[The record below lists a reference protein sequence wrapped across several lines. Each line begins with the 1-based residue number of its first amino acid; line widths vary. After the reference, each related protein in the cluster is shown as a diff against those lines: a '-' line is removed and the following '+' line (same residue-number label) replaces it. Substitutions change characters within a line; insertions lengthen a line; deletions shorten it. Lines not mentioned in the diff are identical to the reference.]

1 LGLNTGSNLIGF
13 RHESMDLP
21 DERGGPAGVW
31 LGRKPEG
38 TGGVE
43 EERSP
48 QAFPERVTVGGGHF
62 QSAPPFSP
70 PSGLRQGNDRQAGTA
85 RRQFQEPPA
94 KSKLPAGMTPIRNSR
109 LAAGLLIVLP
119 HLVITSGSAFEESEV
134 RPLLESYCFKC
145 HSDKKTKAGINF
157 EEFSDSLDVWRSRKT
172 WTRVR
177 DALDGGDMP
186 PEDAKELPDATRAAL
201 SEWVGRTLDNVD
213 ASRLPLD
220 PGHVPP
226 RRLNRTEYRY
236 TVADLFGIESS
247 AYAILPE
254 DQVSEGGF
262 DNEAATLATQPLLIE
277 KFLQAAD
284 AVVAEIWND
293 KVALERLIFEAP
305 PLAPATATGSLPMIG
320 DRQQGAAL
328 DMGDGSF
335 MIGVRFKTNKGGAL
349 FSKAPEADEW
359 LPGAKVLYVTDR
371 GELAYDIGWLGQ
383 KHSGRKVNDGR
394 WHTAVLLQK
403 EAKTSAW
410 VDGELVFEADGMT
423 LPDIAGHRFKI
434 GAAGDEFANFKGE
447 IRHVHFY
454 GSGMDEDVALRLS
467 KGGESPGK
475 PDFVWDASA
484 EPAARPLEIFNEPE
498 SARRVLAR
506 FLSQAF
512 RREATDEELTRYC
525 ALFQGARTLGDDYHT
540 AMKLPVR
547 TALVS
552 PSFLFR
558 SERVQTGGAAY
569 KISSAELANRLS
581 YFLWSSMPD
590 ARLLKLG
597 AEGKL
602 ADAGVF
608 NGEVTRML
616 QDPRALR
623 MSRHFGSQWLRID
636 GLGQAIRPDK
646 EIFPHADAELLE
658 AMKEESVLF
667 LHSVFR
673 DDLPL
678 RTLLDSDYTYA
689 NQRLAEHYGML
700 GIAGDEMRRIQLTG
714 SGLGRGGVL
723 TQASVLTVTSSPRR
737 SSPVFRGKWILAV
750 VLGQPPPPPPPNI
763 PALEASAEMN
773 PASLRE
779 ALTAH
784 RADSACAS
792 CHNKIDPL
800 GFALEAFDATG
811 KLREGPVDN
820 AGTLPDG
827 STFVGHDGL
836 KELLQNNREDEFI
849 RHFSSQLLA
858 YALGRELT
866 FADERALQTILKRV
880 GDAGFSSQ
888 TLVREIVSS
897 YPFQYCKQPEPQ
909 GESPSR

>member
-1 LGLNTGSNLIGF
+1 
-13 RHESMDLP
+13 
-21 DERGGPAGVW
+21 
-31 LGRKPEG
+31 
-38 TGGVE
+38 
-43 EERSP
+43 
-48 QAFPERVTVGGGHF
+48 
-62 QSAPPFSP
+62 
-70 PSGLRQGNDRQAGTA
+70 
-85 RRQFQEPPA
+85 
-94 KSKLPAGMTPIRNSR
+94 MTPSRNPLLS
-109 LAAGLLIVLP
+109 AGLMIVLP
-119 HLVITSGSAFEESEV
+119 HFTITNGWAFEESEV
-134 RPLLESYCFKC
+134 RPLLETYCFKC

-157 EEFSDSLDVWRSRKT
+157 EEFSGAIDVWSSRKT
-172 WTRVR
+172 WMRVR
-177 DALDGGDMP
+177 DALDGGEMP
-186 PEDAKELPDATRAAL
+186 PEDAKELPAATRVAL
-201 SEWVGRTLDNVD
+201 SEWVSRTLDNVD
-213 ASRLPLD
+213 VSRLPLD

-254 DQVSEGGF
+254 EQVSEGGF

-277 KFLQAAD
+277 KFLQTTD

-293 KVALERLIFEAP
+293 KVALDRLIFEAP
-305 PLAPATATGSLPMIG
+305 PLAPATAKGSLPLIS
-320 DRQQGAAL
+320 DKHQGAAL

-335 MIGVRFKTNKGGAL
+335 MIGVRFKTDKEGAL

-359 LPGAKVLYVTDR
+359 APDAKVLYVTDG
-371 GELAYDIGWLGQ
+371 GELAYDVGWLGQ

-394 WHTAVLLQK
+394 WHTAVLLQRG
-403 EAKTSAW
+403 AKTSAW

-423 LPDIAGHRFKI
+423 RPDIAGHRFKI
-434 GAAGDEFANFKGE
+434 GAAGSEFANFKGE

-454 GSGMDEDVALRLS
+454 GSGVGEDVALRLS

-484 EPAARPLEIFNEPE
+484 APGARPLESFNEPE
-498 SARRVLAR
+498 SARRVLER

-525 ALFQGARTLGDDYHT
+525 ALFQSARALGDDYLT

-558 SERVQTGGAAY
+558 SELVQPGDAAY
-569 KISSAELANRLS
+569 KISSPELANRLS
-581 YFLWSSMPD
+581 YFLWSSLPD
-590 ARLLKLG
+590 SRLSKLG

-602 ADAGVF
+602 ADVEVF
-608 NGEVTRML
+608 NAEVTRML
-616 QDPRALR
+616 QDPRVLR

-636 GLGQAIRPDK
+636 GLGQSIRPDK
-646 EIFPHADAELLE
+646 ELFPHADAALLE

-667 LHSVFR
+667 LDSVFR

-678 RTLLDSDYTYA
+678 SNLLDSDYTYV
-689 NQRLAEHYGML
+689 NQRLAEHYGIS
-700 GIAGDEMRRIQLTG
+700 GIAGEEMRRIPLTG
-714 SGLGRGGVL
+714 KGLGRGGVL

-737 SSPVFRGKWILAV
+737 SSPVFRGKWILSV
-750 VLGQPPPPPPPNI
+750 MLGQPPPPPPPNI
-763 PALEASAEMN
+763 PALEASAEKN

-792 CHNKIDPL
+792 CHNRIDPL

-820 AGTLPDG
+820 AGKLPDG

-836 KELLQNNREDEFI
+836 KQLLHNKKEAEFI
-849 RHFSSQLLA
+849 RHFTSQLLV

-866 FADERALQTILKRV
+866 FTDERALQTILKRV
-880 GDAGFSSQ
+880 GSASFSSQ

-897 YPFQYCKQPEPQ
+897 YPFQYSKQPEPQ
-909 GESPSR
+909 MKNQSR

>member
-1 LGLNTGSNLIGF
+1 
-13 RHESMDLP
+13 
-21 DERGGPAGVW
+21 
-31 LGRKPEG
+31 
-38 TGGVE
+38 
-43 EERSP
+43 
-48 QAFPERVTVGGGHF
+48 
-62 QSAPPFSP
+62 
-70 PSGLRQGNDRQAGTA
+70 
-85 RRQFQEPPA
+85 
-94 KSKLPAGMTPIRNSR
+94 MTPCRNSR
-109 LAAGLLIVLP
+109 LAAGLLIVLSP
-119 HLVITSGSAFEESEV
+119 LAITSGRAFEESEV
-134 RPLLESYCFKC
+134 RPLLETYCFKC

-157 EEFSDSLDVWRSRKT
+157 EDFSGSLDVWRSRET
-172 WTRVR
+172 WTRVK
-177 DALDGGDMP
+177 DALDGGEMP
-186 PEDAKELPDATRAAL
+186 PEDAKELPAATRVAL
-201 SEWVGRTLDNVD
+201 SEWVARTLDNVD
-213 ASRLPLD
+213 VTRLPLD

-236 TVADLFGIESS
+236 TVADLFGIESN
-247 AYAILPE
+247 AYALLSE
-254 DQVSEGGF
+254 EQVSEGGF

-284 AVVAEIWND
+284 AVVAEVWND
-293 KVALERLIFEAP
+293 RVALEQLIFEAP
-305 PLAPATATGSLPMIG
+305 PLSPATAMGSLPMIS
-320 DRQQGAAL
+320 DKRQGAAL

-335 MIGVRFKTNKGGAL
+335 LIGVRFKTDKGGAL

-359 LPGAKVLYVTDR
+359 VPNAKVLYVNDG

-383 KHSGRKVNDGR
+383 KHSKRKVNDGR
-394 WHTAVLLQK
+394 WHAAVLLQQG
-403 EAKTSAW
+403 AKTSAW
-410 VDGELVFEADGMT
+410 VDGEQVFEAGGMT
-423 LPDIAGHRFKI
+423 RPDIAGHRFKI
-434 GAAGDEFANFKGE
+434 GAAGEEFAAFNGE
-447 IRHVHFY
+447 ISHVHFY
-454 GSGMDEDVALRLS
+454 GSAVDEDLAQKLS
-467 KGGESPGK
+467 KGGEMPGK
-475 PDFVWDASA
+475 PDFVWNASA
-484 EPAARPLEIFNEPE
+484 APAARPIEAFNESE

-512 RREATDEELTRYC
+512 RREASDEELTRYC
-525 ALFQGARTLGDDYHT
+525 GLFQSARALGDDYRT

-558 SERVQTGGAAY
+558 SELVQPGDAAY
-569 KISSAELANRLS
+569 RISSPELANRLS

-590 ARLLKLG
+590 SRLSKLG

-602 ADAGVF
+602 SDAEVF
-608 NGEVTRML
+608 NAEVTRML

-636 GLGQAIRPDK
+636 GLGQSIRPDK
-646 EIFPHADAELLE
+646 KLFPHADAALLE

-678 RTLLDSDYTYA
+678 NTLLDSDFTYV
-689 NQRLAEHYGML
+689 NQRLAEHYGIS
-700 GIAGDEMRRIQLTG
+700 GIEGKQMRRIPLTG
-714 SGLGRGGVL
+714 KGLGRGGVL

-737 SSPVFRGKWILAV
+737 SSPVFRGKWILSV
-750 VLGQPPPPPPPNI
+750 MLGQPPPPPPPNI
-763 PALEASAEMN
+763 PALEASAEKN

-792 CHNKIDPL
+792 CHNRIDPL

-820 AGTLPDG
+820 AGKLPDG
-827 STFVGHDGL
+827 SAFVGHDGL
-836 KELLQNNREDEFI
+836 KLLLQNKKEADFI
-849 RHFSSQLLA
+849 RHFTSQLLV

-866 FADERALQTILKRV
+866 FTDERAVQSILKQV
-880 GDAGFSSQ
+880 GSAGFSSQ

-897 YPFQYCKQPEPQ
+897 YPFQYRKQPEPQ
-909 GESPSR
+909 MKNQSR